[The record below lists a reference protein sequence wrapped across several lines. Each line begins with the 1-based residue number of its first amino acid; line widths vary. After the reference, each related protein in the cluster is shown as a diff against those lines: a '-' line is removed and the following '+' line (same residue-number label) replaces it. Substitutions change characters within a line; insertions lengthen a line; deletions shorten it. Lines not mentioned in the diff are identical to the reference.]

1 VNRLALIVSTFGY
14 VGFFPVAPG
23 TAGSGAALALY
34 ALVRWV
40 GAPAFEGAVILLV
53 FAAGVWAAN
62 RSEGVLGGKDPG
74 PVVIDEVAGM
84 LLTLAFLPLSL
95 TGVLVGFLLFRLFD
109 VIKPYPARRFEDAPG
124 GWGVML
130 DDAMAGVYG
139 HVAMRVLAWAL
150 PGWMVA

>member
-1 VNRLALIVSTFGY
+1 MNRLALIVSTFGY

>member
-1 VNRLALIVSTFGY
+1 MNGLALIIATFGY

-23 TAGSGAALALY
+23 TAGSAAALVLY
-34 ALVRWV
+34 AIVRWV
-40 GAPAFEGAVILLV
+40 GAPLFETTAIVLV
-53 FAAGVWAAN
+53 FASGVWAAG
-62 RSEGVLGGKDPG
+62 RSEGLLGGKDPG
-74 PVVIDEVAGM
+74 PVVIDEVLGM

-95 TGVLVGFLLFRLFD
+95 TAVLSGFFLFRFFD
-109 VIKPYPARRFEDAPG
+109 VVKPYPARRFEAAPG

-139 HVAMRVLAWAL
+139 HLALRLLVWAW

>member
-1 VNRLALIVSTFGY
+1 MNRLALIISTFGY
-14 VGFFPVAPG
+14 VGFFPAAPG
-23 TAGSGAALALY
+23 TAGSAAALALY

-40 GAPAFEGAVILLV
+40 GAPAFEIGAILVV
-53 FAAGVWAAN
+53 FAAGVWAAT
-62 RSEGVLGGKDPG
+62 RSEDILGGKDPG
-74 PVVIDEVAGM
+74 PVVIDEVLGM

-95 TGVLVGFLLFRLFD
+95 AGVVTGFVLFRLFD

-130 DDAMAGVYG
+130 DDAMAAVYG
-139 HVAMRVLAWAL
+139 HLAMRLLVWTL